1 MLRTKKNRTSPARV
15 ATDGQTATDGE
26 PTTLGQP
33 ATLGR
38 LGTPAKPAI
47 DGEPATD
54 GEPAADGQPT
64 THARP
69 VAPGRSAT
77 AGLAPREAPGGGT
90 QLLTDAR
97 IVALIATEAR
107 DRTMWRLFGLS
118 KDDAALAGLIF
129 LALAARSANNAGK
142 QAVSQGPKP
151 TVADGVIAVTT
162 ARELLLS
169 AAGLPP
175 DTPVLATLLVGAVAF
190 TTARRLATKSR
201 HAIRSSSSQ
210 ASAGFHHRYGYL
222 VDPGHWRQHR
232 AMRRVAAATSAVTDA
247 TSAVAEKT
255 AAVAEKTAA
264 VAEKTAAV
272 ATRTATKATDAT
284 DR

>member
-1 MLRTKKNRTSPARV
+1 MLRTKKNRTSPVRMAN
-15 ATDGQTATDGE
+15 DGQA
-26 PTTLGQP
+26 
-33 ATLGR
+33 A
-38 LGTPAKPAI
+38 AV
-47 DGEPATD
+47 GEPATHVR
-54 GEPAADGQPT
+54 PAAHG
-64 THARP
+64 RP
-69 VAPGRSAT
+69 AT
-77 AGLAPREAPGGGT
+77 GGLAPREGAGGGT

-129 LALAARSANNAGK
+129 LGLAARSANNAGK

-151 TVADGVIAVTT
+151 TAADWVIGAAT
-162 ARELLLS
+162 AKELLLG

-175 DTPVLATLLVGAVAF
+175 DTPVVATLLVGAVAV
-190 TTARRLATKSR
+190 TTARRLATKSTR
-201 HAIRSSSSQ
+201 AIRSSSSQ

-232 AMRRVAAATSAVTDA
+232 AMRRIAAATSAVTDA

-255 AAVAEKTAA
+255 AAVAEKTVA
-264 VAEKTAAV
+264 VT
-272 ATRTATKATDAT
+272 TRTATKATEETASPIAT
-284 DR
+284 AAG